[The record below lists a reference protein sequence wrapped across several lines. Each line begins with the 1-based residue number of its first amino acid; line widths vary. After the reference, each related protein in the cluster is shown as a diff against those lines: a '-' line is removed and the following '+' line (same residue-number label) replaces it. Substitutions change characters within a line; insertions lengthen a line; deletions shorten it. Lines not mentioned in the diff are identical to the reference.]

1 MDRTKLKWYARKR
14 LWCRLPWTFTKYG
27 LSEDR
32 IFVETGLLNLKQ
44 KEVRLYRVLNISLSR
59 SLVQRIFG
67 MGTVHIDSNDKDLE
81 CFELKNI
88 LDSENVKEMISAAV
102 EEERLRNRVSTR
114 EFMSGDVG
122 EEGFEDATDGDME
135 H

>member
-1 MDRTKLKWYARKR
+1 MDKTKLKWYARKR
-14 LWCRLPWTFTKYG
+14 LWCGLPWTFTKYG
-27 LSEDR
+27 MSEDR
-32 IFVETGLLNLKQ
+32 IFVESGLFNLRQ

-59 SLVQRIFG
+59 SLTQRIFG

-88 LDSENVKEMISAAV
+88 LDSENIKEMISAAV

-114 EFMSGDVG
+114 EFMSGEGG
-122 EEGFEDATDGDME
+122 EDDFDDAGGDME